1 MSKFKYKL
9 VEQDEPQGGG
19 EESGLKGIKV
29 EQELT
34 LTTMNDLTSE
44 KVLAI
49 LKDPKYLKGVENVYV
64 DKSEE
69 LLNLEKQVFGDN
81 PTNPKKDP
89 VNKEIYVKNGVELY
103 KKIEAATNKKFERG
117 IGKFITNVRKKGDK
131 ELFTFPIKSSSNLD
145 LVKTYLGEK
154 SKTQIKPKVVDANTL
169 KFPLSD
175 KSDLEKILKNAE
187 DAKVISSKD
196 YTLEKTDK
204 LDENT
209 IRQAIKEQFSKIFNK

>member
-19 EESGLKGIKV
+19 EENGLRGIKV

-49 LKDPKYLKGVENVYV
+49 LKDPKYLGGIYTA
-64 DKSEE
+64 KSRE
-69 LLNLEKQVFGDN
+69 LLDFEKKVFGDK
-81 PTNPKKDP
+81 PTNPTQAKNNKKIYDE
-89 VNKEIYVKNGVELY
+89 NGIKLYKEIET
-103 KKIEAATNKKFERG
+103 ATGKAFERG
-117 IGKFITNVRKKGDK
+117 KDKFISKKDGGK
-131 ELFTFPIKSSSNLD
+131 ELFVFPIKSPKNLS
-145 LVKTYLGEK
+145 LVQDYLKEKT
-154 SKTQIKPKVVDANTL
+154 KTQIKPKVVDAHTL

-187 DAKVISSKD
+187 DAKAISDKD

-204 LDENT
+204 LDENKIRQT
-209 IRQAIKEQFSKIFNK
+209 IREQFSKIFNR

>member
-49 LKDPKYLKGVENVYV
+49 LKDPKYLGGIYTA
-64 DKSEE
+64 KSKE
-69 LLNLEKQVFGDN
+69 LLDFEKKVFGDK
-81 PTNPKKDP
+81 PTNPTQAKNNKKIYDENG
-89 VNKEIYVKNGVELY
+89 VKLYKEIET
-103 KKIEAATNKKFERG
+103 ATGKTFERG
-117 IGKFITNVRKKGDK
+117 KDKFVSKKDNDGKEMFV
-131 ELFTFPIKSSSNLD
+131 FPIKSPKNLS
-145 LVKTYLGEK
+145 LVQDYLKEKT
-154 SKTQIKPKVVDANTL
+154 KTQIKPKVVDANTL
-169 KFPLSD
+169 KFPSSD